1 MDVHLLA
8 LQAVFSASAEYYDLV
23 YGKKD
28 YQGES
33 DRLRGLFRRFVPD
46 GRTILDI
53 ACGTGEHLRFLSEYQ
68 VAGVDLEPAF
78 VRIAGEKRPDGI
90 FQVADMQQFDLGT
103 KFDILIC
110 LFSAIAYLL
119 TPEAILSAL
128 GCFKAHLAPGGAI
141 FIEPFFERKA
151 WRVGEAHITSGEDGN
166 RKVCRLMTSDRR
178 GDVSILIGHYLIAEG
193 IDVRYAVERHELLL
207 LDRDQW
213 QDLFREAGLTAEYLP
228 EAFSSR
234 GLYVARA
241 LPPTAPVTPDS

>member
-23 YGKKD
+23 YGNKD
-28 YQGES
+28 YQGET

-53 ACGTGEHLRFLSEYQ
+53 ACGTGEHLRLLPEYQ
-68 VAGVDLEPAF
+68 VAGIDLEPTF
-78 VRIAGEKRPDGI
+78 VRIAKEKRPDGA

-128 GCFKAHLAPGGAI
+128 GCFKAHLAPGGAV
-141 FIEPFFERKA
+141 FIEPFFERKE
-151 WRVGEAHITSGEDGN
+151 WRTGGAHITSGEDDH
-166 RKVCRLMTSDRR
+166 RKVCRLMTSDRE

-207 LDRDQW
+207 LDRDHW
-213 QDLFREAGLTAEYLP
+213 QDFFRDAGLSAEYLP
-228 EAFSSR
+228 DAFSSR
-234 GLYVARA
+234 GLYVARPFA
-241 LPPTAPVTPDS
+241 TAPPNS

>member
-1 MDVHLLA
+1 M
-8 LQAVFSASAEYYDLV
+8 FSVSAEYYDLV
-23 YGKKD
+23 YGNKD
-28 YQGES
+28 YQGET
-33 DRLRGLFRRFVPD
+33 DRLRGLFRRFVPE

-53 ACGTGEHLRFLSEYQ
+53 ACGTGEHLRLLPEYQ
-68 VAGVDLEPAF
+68 VAGIDLEPTF
-78 VRIAGEKRPDGI
+78 VRIANEKRPDGN
-90 FQVADMQQFDLGT
+90 FQIADMQQFDLGT

-128 GCFKAHLAPGGAI
+128 GCFKAHLAAGGAI
-141 FIEPFFERKA
+141 FIEPFFERKE
-151 WRVGEAHITSGEDGN
+151 WHTGRAHITSGEDDH
-166 RKVCRLMTSDRR
+166 RKVCRLMTSDRE

-213 QDLFREAGLTAEYLP
+213 QDFFREAGLSAKYLP

-234 GLYVARA
+234 GLYVAR
-241 LPPTAPVTPDS
+241 PFPTAPASS